1 MMNIQTEKK
10 KVESTLLDFPLYIKY
25 KSERYNNFRSY
36 VLVGIKYSIDI
47 ASQKDIVEEDQTLV
61 SKEIEIIGLYDPSE
75 NGLSIN
81 MWSNSDGEK
90 IISLLESLDKINLS
104 KDASEIL
111 NILLLTNSYY
121 PNRNI
126 SKEEFIKIKSKW
138 LIKNSD
144 LKIIEDYLI
153 NRENLKQVFV
163 LIDCKVGIKDSDID
177 ILDFISENN
186 KQFSIILT
194 KIDKCSIKF
203 VDEEVSSLLSLLKN
217 YSPNFTNIFSSSSSK
232 NMGIVDIQ
240 KEIFNLAKL
249 S

>member
-1 MMNIQTEKK
+1 MSNGSRSLNLFFSK
-10 KVESTLLDFPLYIKY
+10 
-25 KSERYNNFRSY
+25 NNFKGSFNSCSETPNIHLPECCFIGRSN
-36 VLVGIKYSIDI
+36 VGKSSII
-47 ASQKDIVEEDQTLV
+47 NAVTKSKKLAKTSKTPGRTQNINLFLINEKINIVDLPGYGYAKV
-61 SKEIEIIGLYDPSE
+61 SKI
-75 NGLSIN
+75 
-81 MWSNSDGEK
+81 K
-90 IISLLESLDKINLS
+90 
-104 KDASEIL
+104 
-111 NILLLTNSYY
+111 
-121 PNRNI
+121 RN
-126 SKEEFIKIKSKW
+126 E
-138 LIKNSD
+138 LHN
-144 LKIIEDYLI
+144 IIEDYLI

-194 KIDKCSIKF
+194 KIDKCSKKF